1 MFAKWLPRSLV
12 LFAVALSAVAFR
24 PPPASP
30 FPDFDWRSPVA
41 LAEAR
46 QPAANALRALVPDA
60 TMEFDPITHSAAHIA
75 ARRGFLSGADGK
87 GRGIGDAALNAIQ
100 KNDPH
105 RATKAFLRQH
115 RDLFG
120 HGPEAVEAA
129 KVKRDF
135 VTAHNGLHSVVWEQ
149 SLDDIPIFEGVLI
162 SHTTAKG
169 ELVSVSSHFVSDTT
183 RAAPLA
189 KANRGATLTAPQAV
203 ERAAE
208 NLDVRIDPAQIVLLE
223 PVAGAEQKHRFN
235 IPQLVGETRAEL
247 VWQPMNQDELRLCW
261 NVVLKIRSRGESF
274 RVLVDANSGE
284 VLLRRCLTA
293 YVTNSTFRVFTS
305 DSPSPFSPGN
315 PTPLTNQPPL
325 TTRALVTF
333 AALNTNASPNG
344 WIDDAVNETR
354 GNNVDAH
361 LDRNDNDQP
370 DLPRPQ
376 GSPFHV
382 FDPSLDLTQSPLLS
396 GSASVVQLFY
406 WCNFMHDK
414 LYELGFTEAAGNFQI
429 NNFGRGGAGN
439 DPVLADAQDGG
450 GFNNANMDTLGDG
463 ISPRMQ
469 MYLWD
474 DPITDIDGSL
484 DAEIVLHEYTHGL
497 STRLVGGGIGI
508 FALQA
513 EGMGEGWSDFY
524 ALALLSEPAD
534 DVNATY
540 AMAGY
545 ATHQYS
551 GLLQNYYY
559 GIRRYPY
566 STDLAK
572 NPLTFRDIDPS
583 QASPHINVPSNPA
596 FGGGGANE
604 VHNMGEVWC
613 IALWE
618 VRANLITKHG
628 WTNGN
633 KLMLQLVTDGMKL
646 SPANPTFLQAR
657 DAIIL
662 ADHINNNGTNYLDLW
677 AGFAKRGMGA
687 SATSPASSTT
697 AGVQEAFD
705 LPDDLKVTPNDG
717 FVSSGPVGGPFNITN
732 KTYTLQNIGSNA
744 LSWIA
749 IPSANWLSVN
759 TSGGLLATG
768 TTTTLTVSL
777 NANANLL
784 TTGLYSGTVRFTNMT
799 SGLSQSRTYL
809 LRVAQPDYLTELFE
823 GGFDLDNTAFT
834 FTPDGSPNFYSV
846 CREPVTNFFTNPSGG
861 NVLSLTDDDSES
873 ITLSGGHQ
881 VSIYGINRQTL
892 FFNSNGHL
900 TFDAGDLDFTESIS
914 DHYTRPR
921 VAALFRDLDVTD
933 GGTDSWLELSNRFV
947 ATWDGVPEYG
957 LFNINRFQIEMFF
970 DGRIRIT
977 YLRIDAAR
985 GVAGLSKGTGIPA
998 GFEESDL
1005 SSFAPC
1011 GEPPFLSIA
1020 RAGTNVVLSWTAE
1033 PGRSYRLETNAVFGT
1048 TMWTNAGP
1056 DIMATSSGISTTN
1069 GVFGSQKFYRVRLLP

>member
-1 MFAKWLPRSLV
+1 M
-12 LFAVALSAVAFR
+12 
-24 PPPASP
+24 
-30 FPDFDWRSPVA
+30 
-41 LAEAR
+41 
-46 QPAANALRALVPDA
+46 PDA
-60 TMEFDPITHSAAHIA
+60 IIEFDPVTHSAAHVT
-75 ARRGFLSGADGK
+75 ARRGFLSGPDGQ
-87 GRGIGDAALNAIQ
+87 GRGVSDVALNVIQ

-135 VTAHNGLHSVVWEQ
+135 LTAHNGLHSVVWEQ
-149 SLDDIPIFEGVLI
+149 SVDDIPIFEGVLI

-183 RAAPLA
+183 RAALLA
-189 KANRGATLTAPQAV
+189 KANRGATLTAPQAA

-208 NLDVRIDPAQIVLLE
+208 NLDVRITPAQIVLLG
-223 PVAGAEQKHRFN
+223 PVAGAEQKHRFT
-235 IPQLVGETRAEL
+235 IPQLVGETWAEL
-247 VWQPMNQDELRLCW
+247 VWLPMNQNELRLCW
-261 NVVLKIRSRGESF
+261 NVVLKIRSRGETFS
-274 RVLVDANSGE
+274 VLVDANSGE

-325 TTRALVTF
+325 TARALVTF
-333 AALNTNASPNG
+333 TALNTNASPNG

-382 FDPSLDLTQSPLLS
+382 FDPPLDLTQSPLVA

-429 NNFGRGGAGN
+429 NNFGRGGTGN
-439 DPVLADAQDGG
+439 DAVQADAQDGG
-450 GFNNANMDTLGDG
+450 DFNNANMSTFGDG
-463 ISPRMQ
+463 VTPRMQ
-469 MYLWD
+469 MYLFNGPSPD
-474 DPITDIDGSL
+474 LDGSF

-508 FALQA
+508 SALQTG
-513 EGMGEGWSDFY
+513 GMGEGWSDFY
-524 ALALLSEPAD
+524 ALALLSEAND
-534 DVNATY
+534 DVNGVY
-540 AMAGY
+540 AMGGY
-545 ATHQYS
+545 ATRQLF

-572 NPLTFRDIDPS
+572 NPLTFRDIDPA
-583 QASPHINVPSNPA
+583 QADSHSIVPINPNTSGN
-596 FGGGGANE
+596 GSE
-604 VHNMGEVWC
+604 VHNQGEVWC
-613 IALWE
+613 ATLWE
-618 VRANLITKHG
+618 ARANLITKYG

-633 KLMLQLVTDGMKL
+633 KLILQLATDGMKL

-662 ADHINNNGTNYLDLW
+662 ADHINNNGTNYFELW
-677 AGFAKRGMGA
+677 AAFAKRGMGA
-687 SATSPASSTT
+687 SATSPASTT
-697 AGVQEAFD
+697 TTGVQEAFD

-717 FVSSGPVGGPFNITN
+717 FVSSGPVGGPFNSTN
-732 KTYTLQNIGSNA
+732 KTYTLKNVGSNA
-744 LSWIA
+744 LSWTVT
-749 IPSANWLSVN
+749 PLANWLSVS

-768 TTTTLTVSL
+768 AMTTLTVSL

-784 TTGLYSGTVRFTNMT
+784 NTGLYSGTVRFTNT
-799 SGLSQSRTYL
+799 ASGLSQSRAYL
-809 LRVAQPDYLTELFE
+809 LRVAQPDYFTELFE
-823 GGFDLDNTAFT
+823 AGFDLDNTAFT
-834 FTPDGSPNFYSV
+834 FTPNGSPNFYSV
-846 CREPVTNFFTNPSGG
+846 CRETVTNFFTNPSGG
-861 NVLSLTDDDSES
+861 NVLSLSDDDFEP

-881 VSIYGINRQTL
+881 VSIYGVNRQTL

-921 VAALFRDLDVTD
+921 VAALFRDLDVT
-933 GGTDSWLELSNRFV
+933 
-947 ATWDGVPEYG
+947 
-957 LFNINRFQIEMFF
+957 
-970 DGRIRIT
+970 
-977 YLRIDAAR
+977 
-985 GVAGLSKGTGIPA
+985 
-998 GFEESDL
+998 
-1005 SSFAPC
+1005 
-1011 GEPPFLSIA
+1011 
-1020 RAGTNVVLSWTAE
+1020 
-1033 PGRSYRLETNAVFGT
+1033 
-1048 TMWTNAGP
+1048 
-1056 DIMATSSGISTTN
+1056 
-1069 GVFGSQKFYRVRLLP
+1069 